1 MSICKECGG
10 SLKSAE
16 KALNKKLINVH
27 VKEFLCLK
35 CMALYFDVEEEQLHE
50 KIEFY
55 RSIGCDL
62 FGKKM

>member
-1 MSICKECGG
+1 MSICKECGRN
-10 SLKSAE
+10 LRAEE
-16 KALNKKLINVH
+16 KALNKKLINTN

-35 CMALYFDVEEEQLHE
+35 CMALYFDVEEKQLHE